1 MEQENRRAKAH
12 HSSEIDD
19 NFMDSSE
26 ESSGTEDISD
36 QPGPSS
42 NIAQSS
48 LEENINA
55 QIGLRMGIV
64 RGRKCFL
71 TPKIMAILDRFHIS
85 QRSAV
90 FILEAVAE
98 SLGHNID
105 ELAINQNTI
114 QRYREDFRKTK
125 ATRIK
130 ELFKENEP
138 SFVCVHWDGKLL
150 PALNVRDLKSERLP
164 IIVTYK
170 DEEKLLGVPK
180 LENSSGK
187 EQAMAVW
194 NVLKDWG
201 LEDKAQILCSDSTS
215 SNKGRINGA
224 ITFLE
229 LYADREMTYFPC
241 RHHIYELVLRSVFEY
256 ELNELKNYENKNQ
269 GISSI
274 ALKKFC
280 NHLWYLNDESS
291 ILAIFD
297 KNVNIA
303 SKKRIIENLKR
314 ENLHTERKC
323 IVQPI
328 EVSFLLEKA
337 IEDFISQ
344 KSLNLLKKLNIDISF
359 LNISPDLWDRDDSY
373 LKSQEIFQ
381 NLRVVNDTA
390 ERRVKFM
397 QDFNGLLTVHE
408 EQKQFLLQCV
418 GRPQEAV
425 SGLQEGYSETK
436 I

>member
-1 MEQENRRAKAH
+1 MEQENRRAKVH

-19 NFMDSSE
+19 NFIDSSE

-55 QIGLRMGIV
+55 QIELRIGIV
-64 RGRKCFL
+64 LGRKCFL

-105 ELAINQNTI
+105 KVAINQNTI

-138 SFVCVHWDGKLL
+138 SFVCVHWDSKLL

-215 SNKGRINGA
+215 SNTGRINGA

-229 LYADREMTYFPC
+229 LYADREMTYFSC

-256 ELNELKNYENKNQ
+256 ELNEVTSSPEENYMDGYKYLNAICSESEILRNVNYLSNALKNKNLKNDYQ
-269 GISSI
+269 ELVELCIVFIGRNSDSTIKIGPPGALHHARWMAKAIYSFKIFLFRQQLSLKMSELNGLKNICLFLVTVYVKSWLESSSAI
-274 ALKKFC
+274 GAP
-280 NHLWYLNDESS
+280 LND
-291 ILAIFD
+291 LMF
-297 KNVNIA
+297 
-303 SKKRIIENLKR
+303 
-314 ENLHTERKC
+314 
-323 IVQPI
+323 
-328 EVSFLLEKA
+328 
-337 IEDFISQ
+337 
-344 KSLNLLKKLNIDISF
+344 
-359 LNISPDLWDRDDSY
+359 
-373 LKSQEIFQ
+373 LKS
-381 NLRVVNDTA
+381 
-390 ERRVKFM
+390 
-397 QDFNGLLTVHE
+397 
-408 EQKQFLLQCV
+408 
-418 GRPQEAV
+418 
-425 SGLQEGYSETK
+425 
-436 I
+436 

>member
-1 MEQENRRAKAH
+1 MGIDLKLAKREERVLLRIIEQENRRAKAH

-42 NIAQSS
+42 NITQSS
-48 LEENINA
+48 LEEDINA
-55 QIGLRMGIV
+55 QIELRMGIV

-71 TPKIMAILDRFHIS
+71 TPKIMAVLDRFHIS

-105 ELAINQNTI
+105 ELAINRNMI
-114 QRYREDFRKTK
+114 QRYRKDFRRTK

-130 ELFKENEP
+130 EFFKENEP
-138 SFVCVHWDGKLL
+138 SFACVHWDSKLL

-187 EQAMAVW
+187 EQAMTIW

-201 LEDKAQILCSDSTS
+201 LEDKALILCSDTTS
-215 SNKGRINGA
+215 SNTGRINGA

-241 RHHIYELVLRSVFEY
+241 RHHIYELLLRNVFEY
-256 ELNELKNYENKNQ
+256 ELNEVT
-269 GISSI
+269 SSPEKI
-274 ALKKFC
+274 I
-280 NHLWYLNDESS
+280 WTD
-291 ILAIFD
+291 I
-297 KNVNIA
+297 NI
-303 SKKRIIENLKR
+303 
-314 ENLHTERKC
+314 
-323 IVQPI
+323 
-328 EVSFLLEKA
+328 
-337 IEDFISQ
+337 
-344 KSLNLLKKLNIDISF
+344 
-359 LNISPDLWDRDDSY
+359 
-373 LKSQEIFQ
+373 
-381 NLRVVNDTA
+381 
-390 ERRVKFM
+390 
-397 QDFNGLLTVHE
+397 
-408 EQKQFLLQCV
+408 
-418 GRPQEAV
+418 
-425 SGLQEGYSETK
+425 
-436 I
+436 